1 MLLFFKLLTKPDRFD
16 CISYEYCNQLFLN
29 FDVQENH
36 FIGNR
41 REEQNTLTM
50 FVKVDLVNVKV
61 TKCVYTYNFRFASS
75 HCKTISLC
83 SLPPQKNRRFFNAI
97 SFNKS
102 GSVISPK
109 LRDLSHSENEPSSA
123 PVSYSWI
130 KFPIVCFL
138 IINCPPGNLW
148 KQRWTF
154 SRHNISNCYFANE
167 WPLQK

>member
-1 MLLFFKLLTKPDRFD
+1 MLLFFKFMTKPDRFD

-61 TKCVYTYNFRFASS
+61 TKCVYTYNFRFTSS

-83 SLPPQKNRRFFNAI
+83 SLPPQKESPLLQRYLLRQKRKCDFPEITWPFSFRERTFFGTSLLQLNQI
-97 SFNKS
+97 SDRLFSNNKRPS
-102 GSVISPK
+102 WQPLKATLDIFPPQHIK
-109 LRDLSHSENEPSSA
+109 LL
-123 PVSYSWI
+123 
-130 KFPIVCFL
+130 FC
-138 IINCPPGNLW
+138 
-148 KQRWTF
+148 
-154 SRHNISNCYFANE
+154 
-167 WPLQK
+167 